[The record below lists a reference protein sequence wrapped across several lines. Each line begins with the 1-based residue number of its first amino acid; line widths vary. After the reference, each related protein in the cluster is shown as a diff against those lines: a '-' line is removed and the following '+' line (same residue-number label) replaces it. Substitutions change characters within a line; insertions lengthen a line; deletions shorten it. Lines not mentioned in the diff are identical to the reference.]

1 MHKKFIVYNLF
12 FFLQIVFLNISM
24 TTRRTNSDLKATCA
38 FRLIPLLQNDFINP
52 THSPLYHLIL
62 GKQHINIAQQ
72 VYFPHDRFSRG
83 CSSQLRP
90 RSVIRPPPAPRE
102 ADCSDYVCI
111 AAHMLFPAVG
121 FRFPLYMSLLVGRIV
136 GDNLN

>member
-90 RSVIRPPPAPRE
+90 RSVIRPPRPRE
-102 ADCSDYVCI
+102 KLTARIMSVSLHICSS
-111 AAHMLFPAVG
+111 PQ
-121 FRFPLYMSLLVGRIV
+121 LVFDSRYICRC
-136 GDNLN
+136 